1 MLVAAC
7 PCAVGLATPLSVVA
21 AVGAGARRGLL
32 IKGGLVLEQLARV
45 DTLVVDKT
53 GTLTTGRAQV
63 TELVSFDELW
73 SEDDLP
79 AWAAA
84 LEHTASHPL
93 ASAILQAAAER
104 GVPVPE
110 MGQAVGP
117 VVVLWD
123 KRTVNWLSGVW
134 RLLEEEGVQLST
146 QQQRQPTALE
156 EAGQTVLVLVLAAGA
171 GCSGGGRY
179 AALRGPS
186 CSGQGARVGHHAL
199 HCPDR
204 GQ

>member
-1 MLVAAC
+1 VLVAAC
-7 PCAVGLATPLSVVA
+7 PCAGGLATPLSVVA

-32 IKGGLVLEQLARV
+32 IKGGLVLEQLAKV

-63 TELVSFDELW
+63 TELVRFDELW
-73 SEDDLP
+73 SEDDLL

-110 MGQAVGP
+110 IDQVEVRPSRGIMGQAHGE
-117 VVVLWD
+117 
-123 KRTVNWLSGVW
+123 TWLLGAW
-134 RLLEEEGVQLST
+134 RLLEEEGSNF
-146 QQQRQPTALE
+146 P
-156 EAGQTVLVLVLAAGA
+156 
-171 GCSGGGRY
+171 
-179 AALRGPS
+179 RGS
-186 CSGQGARVGHHAL
+186 SAN
-199 HCPDR
+199 
-204 GQ
+204 